1 MFSFLACDT
10 VSSNDSIVPVLGF
23 GACVPLSVETLPS
36 TCFLASL
43 ACDTASSK
51 SPVAASWSSISSPS
65 KSAFVLLSLKMA
77 FSSNLVLPLDNPRVV
92 IYNP

>member
-1 MFSFLACDT
+1 LACDT

-65 KSAFVLLSLKMA
+65 KVPLFFYITKMA
-77 FSSNLVLPLDNPRVV
+77 FSSNLVLPLDNPRYLV